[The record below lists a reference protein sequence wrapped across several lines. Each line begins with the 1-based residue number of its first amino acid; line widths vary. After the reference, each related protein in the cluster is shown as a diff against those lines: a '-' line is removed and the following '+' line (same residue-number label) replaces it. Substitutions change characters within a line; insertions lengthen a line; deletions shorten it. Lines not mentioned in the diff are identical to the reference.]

1 MIKLIASDL
10 DGTLL
15 LNHAQSLNPG
25 TAKLIHELTKQGR
38 IFAAASQNHAKAVDW
53 RHIQSLTTSVGEILE
68 GTAGTP
74 DSVSEFLSGSTQ
86 NSSTLIWYYDENW
99 EICSSEKASHKM
111 TLILSTDAMIK
122 EGTLTFYS
130 VHEKKET
137 EFYQTELAF
146 PTISSD
152 RKEASS

>member
-1 MIKLIASDL
+1 MKKLYTHSKNSLFLIEMIMI
-10 DGTLL
+10 LL
-15 LNHAQSLNPG
+15 FLSLSSV
-25 TAKLIHELTKQGR
+25 ACIR

>member
-1 MIKLIASDL
+1 MKKLYTHSKNSLFLIEMIMV
-10 DGTLL
+10 LL
-15 LNHAQSLNPG
+15 FLSLSSV
-25 TAKLIHELTKQGR
+25 ACIR

-68 GTAGTP
+68 GTDGTP

-146 PTISSD
+146 STISSD

>member
-1 MIKLIASDL
+1 MKKLYTHSKNSLFLIEMIMV
-10 DGTLL
+10 LL
-15 LNHAQSLNPG
+15 FLSLSSV
-25 TAKLIHELTKQGR
+25 ACIR

-68 GTAGTP
+68 GTDGTP

-130 VHEKKET
+130 VREKKET

>member
-1 MIKLIASDL
+1 MKKLYTHSKNSLFLIEMIMV
-10 DGTLL
+10 LL
-15 LNHAQSLNPG
+15 FLSLSSV
-25 TAKLIHELTKQGR
+25 ACIR

-68 GTAGTP
+68 GTDGTP

-86 NSSTLIWYYDENW
+86 DSSTLIWYYDENW

-130 VHEKKET
+130 VQEKKET

-146 PTISSD
+146 PAISSD

>member
-1 MIKLIASDL
+1 MKKLYTHSKNSLFLIEMIMV
-10 DGTLL
+10 LL
-15 LNHAQSLNPG
+15 FLSLSSV
-25 TAKLIHELTKQGR
+25 ACIR
-38 IFAAASQNHAKAVDW
+38 IFAAASLNHTKAVDW

-68 GTAGTP
+68 GTDGTP

-86 NSSTLIWYYDENW
+86 NSSTLIWYYDKNW

>member
-1 MIKLIASDL
+1 MKKLYTHSKNSLFLIEMIMV
-10 DGTLL
+10 LL
-15 LNHAQSLNPG
+15 FLSLSSV
-25 TAKLIHELTKQGR
+25 ACIR

-68 GTAGTP
+68 GTDGTP

-130 VHEKKET
+130 VHKKKET

>member
-1 MIKLIASDL
+1 MKKLYTHSKNSLFLIEMIMV
-10 DGTLL
+10 LL
-15 LNHAQSLNPG
+15 FLSLSSV
-25 TAKLIHELTKQGR
+25 ACIR

-68 GTAGTP
+68 GTDGTP

>member
-1 MIKLIASDL
+1 MKKIYTHSKNSLFLIEMIMV
-10 DGTLL
+10 LL
-15 LNHAQSLNPG
+15 FLSLSS
-25 TAKLIHELTKQGR
+25 AACIR
-38 IFAAASQNHAKAVDW
+38 IFAAASLNHTKAVDW

-68 GTAGTP
+68 GTDGTP

-86 NSSTLIWYYDENW
+86 DSSTLIWYYDENW
-99 EICSSEKASHKM
+99 KICSPGKAAHKM
-111 TLILSTDAMIK
+111 TLLLSTDTMTK

-130 VHEKKET
+130 VHEKKVA

-146 PTISSD
+146 PAISPD

>member
-1 MIKLIASDL
+1 MKKLYTHSKNSLFLIEMIMI
-10 DGTLL
+10 LL
-15 LNHAQSLNPG
+15 FLSLSSV
-25 TAKLIHELTKQGR
+25 ACIR

-68 GTAGTP
+68 GTDGTP